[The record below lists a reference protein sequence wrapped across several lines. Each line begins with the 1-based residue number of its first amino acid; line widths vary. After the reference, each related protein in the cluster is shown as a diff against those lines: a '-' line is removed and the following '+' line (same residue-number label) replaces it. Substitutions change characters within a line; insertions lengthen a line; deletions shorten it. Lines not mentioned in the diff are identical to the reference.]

1 MIKEE
6 KVQKVDQKAR
16 EIQSRY
22 ASVVSSKKVARRLD
36 ELIIGVKR
44 AMYIYISVHGSLGT
58 GNISLQ
64 PYPIR
69 NNSSDASFLS
79 VQETNDV
86 ITFGRR
92 SKRITVLFVS
102 IRPMCR
108 VCPWF
113 NATSEYSR
121 GE

>member
-44 AMYIYISVHGSLGT
+44 AMYIYISLCMDPWEQEISAYSL
-58 GNISLQ
+58 IPSEIIPAMPLFF
-64 PYPIR
+64 PYKK
-69 NNSSDASFLS
+69 
-79 VQETNDV
+79 QT
-86 ITFGRR
+86 T
-92 SKRITVLFVS
+92 
-102 IRPMCR
+102 
-108 VCPWF
+108 
-113 NATSEYSR
+113 
-121 GE
+121 

>member
-44 AMYIYISVHGSLGT
+44 AMYIYISLFMDPWEQEISAYSL
-58 GNISLQ
+58 IPSEIIPAMPLFF
-64 PYPIR
+64 PYKK
-69 NNSSDASFLS
+69 
-79 VQETNDV
+79 QT
-86 ITFGRR
+86 T
-92 SKRITVLFVS
+92 
-102 IRPMCR
+102 
-108 VCPWF
+108 
-113 NATSEYSR
+113 
-121 GE
+121 